1 MSSIFSTSSDVQTE
15 ERQHLFLFFINQGGT
30 HMRSLKMAFVAV
42 LITGTMAVQA
52 QAQGYGVNG
61 LLLGA
66 GSGALVGQAI
76 GRDHE
81 ATLIGTAVGGMFG
94 YIVGN
99 EMDKD
104 RYGRVHVAPQPVVY
118 APPPPPPPRYYDAYR
133 PSHNVRQHHRP
144 RYRTAE
150 VCRETVVVREGYGHT
165 RKEVTTV
172 CRERDRWRDRRY

>member
-1 MSSIFSTSSDVQTE
+1 
-15 ERQHLFLFFINQGGT
+15 
-30 HMRSLKMAFVAV
+30 MRSLKTAIAAV

-52 QAQGYGVNG
+52 QAQEYGING

-76 GRDHE
+76 GRDSE

-94 YIVGN
+94 YVVGN

-104 RYGRVHVAPQPVVY
+104 RNGRIHAAPQPVVY
-118 APPPPPPPRYYDAYR
+118 DPPPPPPPRYYDAYR

-144 RYRTAE
+144 RYRTAA
-150 VCRETVVVREGYGHT
+150 VCRETVVVREGYRHT
-165 RKEVTTV
+165 REEVTIV
-172 CRERDRWRDRRY
+172 CRDSDRWRDDRYLY